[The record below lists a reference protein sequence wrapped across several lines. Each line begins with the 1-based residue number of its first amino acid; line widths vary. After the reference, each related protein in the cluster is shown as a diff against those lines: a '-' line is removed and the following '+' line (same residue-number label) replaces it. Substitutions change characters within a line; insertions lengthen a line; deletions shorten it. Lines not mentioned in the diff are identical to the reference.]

1 MKYMAL
7 IYHDEKA
14 GAKATPEQMQA
25 LFGNFMKFTSDVA
38 ATGQY
43 KAGAPLEPASTGT
56 TVRAAQDKIL
66 TTDGPFAET
75 KEQLA
80 GYYIFECKDLDEAIE
95 LGGRICKC
103 YTYPGAAVEV
113 RPVRQMPG

>member
-14 GAKATPEQMQA
+14 ATTATKEQLEA
-25 LFGNFMKFTSDVA
+25 LFGNFMKFTADVTA
-38 ATGQY
+38 AGQY
-43 KAGAPLEPASTGT
+43 NAGAPLQPSSTGT
-56 TVRAAQDKIL
+56 TVRATSDKVL

-80 GYYIFECKDLDEAIE
+80 GYYIFDCKDLDEAIE

-113 RPVRQMPG
+113 RPVRQMG